1 MSVKRYDPELEKD
14 GGLGVPSLTMY
25 AKHTGSWVEYKDYA
39 ALEETLAQRDA
50 QIAALTA
57 ENVAQ
62 RRAFEMARE
71 EMRHHSDDAGLFSYD
86 ADGEQMDALLRL
98 CDAQAAIDEAL
109 SPTNTPATNAAAN
122 ALRAEGVE
130 WFATALAHEVMKSGE
145 DYDSWKS
152 TASNAA
158 MEYAEQLREGK

>member
-50 QIAALTA
+50 QIAELAA
-57 ENVAQ
+57 ENLDLKQYVV
-62 RRAFEMARE
+62 
-71 EMRHHSDDAGLFSYD
+71 
-86 ADGEQMDALLRL
+86 
-98 CDAQAAIDEAL
+98 DELKYL
-109 SPTNTPATNAAAN
+109 SPTTPATDAAAN

-130 WFATALAHEVMKSGE
+130 MFGQYHNFSEKLFIQKEAAKFAAK
-145 DYDSWKS
+145 
-152 TASNAA
+152 
-158 MEYAEQLREGK
+158 LREGK